1 MVFDPDKHNRQS
13 KRLYGYD
20 YTVPGY
26 YYVTICTKNRL
37 SVLGTVIDDV
47 VILSAWGRIAYENWR
62 KTPEHFSSVGLDDF
76 VIMPNHIHGVIILRD
91 ADATKRQTNPPEKN
105 TPINVQNVGAQHTQS
120 AGTCALDSQNY
131 TRFNR
136 SNCSF
141 IQIIGDKR
149 SE

>member
-1 MVFDPDKHNRQS
+1 MAFDPDKHNRQS

-37 SVLGTVIDDV
+37 SHLGAVIDDV

-62 KTPEHFSSVGLDDF
+62 KTPEHFSSVGLDDY

-91 ADATKRQTNPPEKN
+91 ADATKRQPNPPEKN
-105 TPINVQNVGAQHTQS
+105 TPVIVQNVGAQHAAPLQ
-120 AGTCALDSQNY
+120 AM
-131 TRFNR
+131 
-136 SNCSF
+136 
-141 IQIIGDKR
+141 I
-149 SE
+149 